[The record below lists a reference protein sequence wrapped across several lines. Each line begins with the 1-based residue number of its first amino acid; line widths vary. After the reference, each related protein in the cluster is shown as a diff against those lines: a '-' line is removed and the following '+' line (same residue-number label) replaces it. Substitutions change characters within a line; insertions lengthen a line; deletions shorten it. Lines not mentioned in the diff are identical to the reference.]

1 MAGDQE
7 ERTPAVARQVVH
19 GVSRRQLDKKS
30 GEGAARSQP
39 VAGVGEVVAGGVVGE
54 RSSRRP
60 TGVDAKR
67 PR

>member
-1 MAGDQE
+1 MAEDQE
-7 ERTPAVARQVVH
+7 ERTPAVARQVVPS
-19 GVSRRQLDKKS
+19 VSRRQLDKKS

-39 VAGVGEVVAGGVVGE
+39 VAAVGE
-54 RSSRRP
+54 RSSRRS